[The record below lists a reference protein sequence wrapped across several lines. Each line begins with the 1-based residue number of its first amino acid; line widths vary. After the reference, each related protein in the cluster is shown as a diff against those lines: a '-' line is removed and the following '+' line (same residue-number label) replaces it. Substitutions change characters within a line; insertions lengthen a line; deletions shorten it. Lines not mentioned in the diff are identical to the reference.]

1 MQFLDIAFQNR
12 YTDICLLYQPA
23 FYPAD
28 NAIFAWCNLSAAL
41 SFIVLTHDRSGR
53 LNNVAS
59 IT

>member
-1 MQFLDIAFQNR
+1 MQFLNIAFQNR
-12 YTDICLLYQPA
+12 YRYLFAVSTS

-28 NAIFAWCNLSAAL
+28 NAIFAWCNLSVAL